1 MESKINN
8 IIKIPTSINDFL
20 RYWLEFLKPFH
31 FLTNKEMEVA
41 AKILQYRHDLS
52 QKVSD
57 EKILGELLLSREN
70 RKNIREELG
79 ITTAHLQVILST
91 LKSVGFLK
99 DGMINPRFIPRL
111 NNKKQFNL
119 LMSFDFKD
127 E

>member
-8 IIKIPTSINDFL
+8 IIKIPTSINDFF

-41 AKILQYRHDLS
+41 AKILQYRYELS
-52 QKVSD
+52 QKVND
-57 EKILGELLLSREN
+57 EKILGELLLSRDN

-99 DGMINPRFIPRL
+99 DGVVNPRFIPRL

-119 LMSFDFKD
+119 LMSFDFT